1 MCVSLLLLL
10 LVCGAQSTHFYG
22 TVMTYYPK
30 NTNADGSLTVVLRY
44 KLSFHD
50 CSSRDF
56 WRCPSQN
63 CGTLT
68 SLVLNVVDQE
78 SRREWC
84 QSEAI
89 ITLRV
94 PINSQFQLELTGS
107 AWINNNNGI
116 MFWRAVTGVEL
127 RNRSDIGQANT
138 SPQTTILP
146 ALRVPSNCRRDFHLL
161 DFDPDGDEV
170 RCRYANS
177 SLSECTDCT
186 TPSVLSLSESCI
198 LSFSPT
204 SSANEGPYIVQMV
217 MEDFPRQTISLTQN
231 GGLTVNSAIS
241 KIPVQFAVRV
251 DPAVPSCTEGLYLPR
266 FLTPTPANKAQLY
279 APVNQTLSISVNAE
293 AIVST
298 TLELLFSGPYNMNKS
313 SLGAGRFLLRW
324 TPSQEEDGE
333 ESHPI
338 CFVVQSI
345 TSSTTKYQSELRC
358 VIVGLGKGESN
369 RRASTE
375 LPSRAG
381 SLVAIASTSQQEAQ
395 RGQQQQHQDNNDHRE
410 DNNHPHTNDNKTTQK
425 TTQGPQHH
433 TGNHNNQPNSNKE
446 HRKDNNHPGTKDN
459 NNTKDNHQG
468 PQQPPGTKQPA
479 QQQQGTQEG
488 QQPPAVTGVSKQG
501 VVAMRIKISSAS
513 PLSEDFIRST
523 IIQQIKDE
531 LVRKGLPSDITL
543 RLVRSVQLGLTTRA
557 TPVNET

>member
-10 LVCGAQSTHFYG
+10 LVCGAQSSDFYG

-50 CSSRDF
+50 CSTRDF

-63 CGTLT
+63 CRTRT

-78 SRREWC
+78 SSGEWC
-84 QSEAI
+84 QSEGI
-89 ITLRV
+89 MTRRV

-107 AWINNNNGI
+107 DWIHNNNGI
-116 MFWRAVTGVEL
+116 IFWRAVTGVEL
-127 RNRSDIGQANT
+127 RNRSDIGQVNT

-161 DFDPDGDEV
+161 DFDPDGDVV
-170 RCRYANS
+170 RCRYASS

-204 SSANEGPYIVQMV
+204 RSANEGPYIVQMV
-217 MEDFPRQTISLTQN
+217 MEDFPRQTISLTRN
-231 GGLTVNSAIS
+231 GGLTVTSAIS

-298 TLELLFSGPYNMNKS
+298 TLELLFSGPHNTNKS

-333 ESHPI
+333 SHPI

-345 TSSTTKYQSELRC
+345 TSSITRSTTKYQSELRC
-358 VIVGLGKGESN
+358 VIVTVGNEPTI
-369 RRASTE
+369 STAV
-375 LPSRAG
+375 PSTTTP
-381 SLVAIASTSQQEAQ
+381 VATSTITT
-395 RGQQQQHQDNNDHRE
+395 
-410 DNNHPHTNDNKTTQK
+410 PTTTTTTTTTQHS
-425 TTQGPQHH
+425 TTIP
-433 TGNHNNQPNSNKE
+433 
-446 HRKDNNHPGTKDN
+446 
-459 NNTKDNHQG
+459 
-468 PQQPPGTKQPA
+468 
-479 QQQQGTQEG
+479 
-488 QQPPAVTGVSKQG
+488 
-501 VVAMRIKISSAS
+501 
-513 PLSEDFIRST
+513 ST
-523 IIQQIKDE
+523 
-531 LVRKGLPSDITL
+531 
-543 RLVRSVQLGLTTRA
+543 TT
-557 TPVNET
+557 P

>member
-1 MCVSLLLLL
+1 MCVSLMLLL

-50 CSSRDF
+50 CSTRDL
-56 WRCPSQN
+56 WYCPSLN
-63 CGTLT
+63 CGTQT
-68 SLVLNVVDQE
+68 SLVLNLVDQE
-78 SRREWC
+78 SSGEWC
-84 QSEAI
+84 QREGI
-89 ITLRV
+89 MTRRV
-94 PINSQFQLELTGS
+94 PINSQFQLELTGV
-107 AWINNNNGI
+107 AWININNGI

-177 SLSECTDCT
+177 SLSECFDCT

-204 SSANEGPYIVQMV
+204 SSANEGPYTVQMV

-293 AIVST
+293 ANVS
-298 TLELLFSGPYNMNKS
+298 
-313 SLGAGRFLLRW
+313 R
-324 TPSQEEDGE
+324 
-333 ESHPI
+333 
-338 CFVVQSI
+338 
-345 TSSTTKYQSELRC
+345 
-358 VIVGLGKGESN
+358 
-369 RRASTE
+369 
-375 LPSRAG
+375 
-381 SLVAIASTSQQEAQ
+381 
-395 RGQQQQHQDNNDHRE
+395 
-410 DNNHPHTNDNKTTQK
+410 
-425 TTQGPQHH
+425 
-433 TGNHNNQPNSNKE
+433 
-446 HRKDNNHPGTKDN
+446 
-459 NNTKDNHQG
+459 
-468 PQQPPGTKQPA
+468 
-479 QQQQGTQEG
+479 
-488 QQPPAVTGVSKQG
+488 
-501 VVAMRIKISSAS
+501 
-513 PLSEDFIRST
+513 
-523 IIQQIKDE
+523 
-531 LVRKGLPSDITL
+531 
-543 RLVRSVQLGLTTRA
+543 
-557 TPVNET
+557 

>member
-10 LVCGAQSTHFYG
+10 LVCGAQSSHFYG

-44 KLSFHD
+44 KLSFHLF
-50 CSSRDF
+50 SSSNF
-56 WRCPSQN
+56 WTCPSLN
-63 CGTLT
+63 CGNQT
-68 SLVLNVVDQE
+68 SLELNMVDQE
-78 SRREWC
+78 SSGEWFQREGIMTR
-84 QSEAI
+84 Q
-89 ITLRV
+89 V
-94 PINSQFQLELTGS
+94 PINSQFQLELSGN
-107 AWINNNNGI
+107 AWINNNYGI
-116 MFWRAVTGVEL
+116 SRWKAVTGVEL
-127 RNRSDIGQANT
+127 GNRSDIRQANT

-146 ALRVPSNCRRDFHLL
+146 ALRVPSNCQRDFHLL

-177 SLSECTDCT
+177 SLSECTQCT

-198 LSFSPT
+198 LSFSPN
-204 SSANEGPYIVQMV
+204 SSVNEGPYIVQMV

-231 GGLTVNSAIS
+231 GGLTVTSAIS

-279 APVNQTLSISVNAE
+279 TPVNQTLSISVNAE
-293 AIVST
+293 ANVST

-333 ESHPI
+333 SHPI
-338 CFVVQSI
+338 CFVIQSI
-345 TSSTTKYQSELRC
+345 TNSTTKYQSELRC
-358 VIVGLGKGESN
+358 VIVTVGNEPTITT
-369 RRASTE
+369 AVPST
-375 LPSRAG
+375 
-381 SLVAIASTSQQEAQ
+381 T
-395 RGQQQQHQDNNDHRE
+395 
-410 DNNHPHTNDNKTTQK
+410 
-425 TTQGPQHH
+425 
-433 TGNHNNQPNSNKE
+433 
-446 HRKDNNHPGTKDN
+446 
-459 NNTKDNHQG
+459 
-468 PQQPPGTKQPA
+468 PP
-479 QQQQGTQEG
+479 
-488 QQPPAVTGVSKQG
+488 VTGVSKQG
-501 VVAMRIKISSAS
+501 VVAMRINISSAS

-557 TPVNET
+557 TPVN

>member
-198 LSFSPT
+198 LSFSPHQQRKRR
-204 SSANEGPYIVQMV
+204 SVHCPDGDGGLSQA
-217 MEDFPRQTISLTQN
+217 DISLTQN

-251 DPAVPSCTEGLYLPR
+251 DPAVPSCTEGLYLP
-266 FLTPTPANKAQLY
+266 
-279 APVNQTLSISVNAE
+279 SVNAE

-333 ESHPI
+333 SHPI

-345 TSSTTKYQSELRC
+345 T
-358 VIVGLGKGESN
+358 
-369 RRASTE
+369 
-375 LPSRAG
+375 
-381 SLVAIASTSQQEAQ
+381 
-395 RGQQQQHQDNNDHRE
+395 
-410 DNNHPHTNDNKTTQK
+410 
-425 TTQGPQHH
+425 
-433 TGNHNNQPNSNKE
+433 
-446 HRKDNNHPGTKDN
+446 
-459 NNTKDNHQG
+459 
-468 PQQPPGTKQPA
+468 
-479 QQQQGTQEG
+479 
-488 QQPPAVTGVSKQG
+488 
-501 VVAMRIKISSAS
+501 
-513 PLSEDFIRST
+513 
-523 IIQQIKDE
+523 
-531 LVRKGLPSDITL
+531 
-543 RLVRSVQLGLTTRA
+543 
-557 TPVNET
+557 

>member
-50 CSSRDF
+50 CSSRDL
-56 WRCPSQN
+56 WQCPSLN
-63 CGTLT
+63 CGTQT

-78 SRREWC
+78 SSGEWC
-84 QSEAI
+84 QREGI
-89 ITLRV
+89 MTRRV
-94 PINSQFQLELTGS
+94 PINSQFQLELTGI

-146 ALRVPSNCRRDFHLL
+146 ALRVPSNCWRDFHLL

-177 SLSECTDCT
+177 SLSECIDCT

-293 AIVST
+293 ANVST
-298 TLELLFSGPYNMNKS
+298 TLELLFSGPYNTNKS

-324 TPSQEEDGE
+324 TPSQEEDG

-358 VIVGLGKGESN
+358 VIVTVGNEPTTTTTTTPTFN
-369 RRASTE
+369 YH
-375 LPSRAG
+375 PYNN
-381 SLVAIASTSQQEAQ
+381 SLNYNYSSLNNYPTDFDQQYNYTSYNHYSINNNYPT
-395 RGQQQQHQDNNDHRE
+395 QHNNYPYT
-410 DNNHPHTNDNKTTQK
+410 NHTNI
-425 TTQGPQHH
+425 HH
-433 TGNHNNQPNSNKE
+433 FFTNDTYTNNNPTKNS
-446 HRKDNNHPGTKDN
+446 RTYN
-459 NNTKDNHQG
+459 NNTSNYNHR
-468 PQQPPGTKQPA
+468 PFTN
-479 QQQQGTQEG
+479 
-488 QQPPAVTGVSKQG
+488 SDC
-501 VVAMRIKISSAS
+501 S
-513 PLSEDFIRST
+513 PYYYNIESIRDFYI
-523 IIQQIKDE
+523 
-531 LVRKGLPSDITL
+531 
-543 RLVRSVQLGLTTRA
+543 
-557 TPVNET
+557 